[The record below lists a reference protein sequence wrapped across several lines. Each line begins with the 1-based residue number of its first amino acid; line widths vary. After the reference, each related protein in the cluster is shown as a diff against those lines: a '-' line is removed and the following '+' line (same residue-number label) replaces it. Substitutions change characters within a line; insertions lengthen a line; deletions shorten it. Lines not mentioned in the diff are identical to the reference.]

1 MPKIGS
7 QTPAVSTVKS
17 NTAPAKAQTAKSAA
31 PAAPANAAWGA
42 SPKLPSV
49 NATIREVNTIAFKAK
64 DGTLNPQMVNEKLAK
79 MTPMPNA
86 ESDVLWSAA
95 GASKRSELIAAYGDL
110 AKYAPN
116 SFTTNPVNGHK
127 TTTRE
132 SYLQLQFTDAQ
143 AKGDPAKMKEFA
155 RQFATQFPDSPS
167 NVWIQQMAK
176 RG

>member
-1 MPKIGS
+1 MPTIRS
-7 QTPAVSTVKS
+7 QTPAVSTIKP
-17 NTAPAKAQTAKSAA
+17 NTAPAKAPQAQTAAPTEAA
-31 PAAPANAAWGA
+31 KGAWGA
-42 SPKLPSV
+42 TPKLPSV

-64 DGTLNPQMVNEKLAK
+64 DGSLNPQMVNEKLAK
-79 MTPMPNA
+79 MPPMPNA

-95 GASKRSELIAAYGDL
+95 GASKRAELIGAYADL

-143 AKGDPAKMKEFA
+143 AKKDPAKMKEFA
-155 RQFATQFPDSPS
+155 RQFATQFPDSPA
-167 NVWIQQMAK
+167 NVWIQDIAK